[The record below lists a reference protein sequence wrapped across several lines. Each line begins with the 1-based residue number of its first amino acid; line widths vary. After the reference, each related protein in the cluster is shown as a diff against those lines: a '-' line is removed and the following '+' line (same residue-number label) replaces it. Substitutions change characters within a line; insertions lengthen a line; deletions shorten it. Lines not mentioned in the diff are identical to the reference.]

1 MSNKVNYEW
10 VIEHEDEHGDIIDL
24 DFEDKLSAYRE
35 DDFEPIDGCV
45 KATMLLVRDEYTD
58 HEGVLN
64 RTQALPND
72 DGVLAFGDW
81 RPAGDFDDSIIWC
94 EYPNMKVPKKL
105 QEEYRRFINRKAGQ
119 A

>member
-1 MSNKVNYEW
+1 MSCKVNYEW

-24 DFEDKLSAYRE
+24 DFGDKISDFRK

-45 KATMLLVRDEYTD
+45 KATLLLVRNEYTD
-58 HEGVLN
+58 HEGVLD

-81 RPAGDFDDSIIWC
+81 HPTDDFDEPMIWH

-105 QEEYRRFINRKAGQ
+105 QEEYRRFINRKAGVK
-119 A
+119 